1 MISIT
6 DSRSG
11 HQGCRAYQQ
20 HRKGTLVAW
29 ENEHVKETTCKDVLL
44 FIDNIC
50 NVTSRDLWRYTG
62 PLDFFWAYILG
73 SSASRA
79 YPGHC
84 NAGWRS
90 RAVLEVCSNSHVVG
104 HIIWAHNPRTIIWY
118 SSIHLRHIAWFS
130 STSEG
135 SSLPAVGVLRG
146 KRREFYVRE
155 VLAFGLESNGRVVNT
170 WVLAV
175 CTWAHEHTRI
185 ANLVRTSPL
194 H

>member
-1 MISIT
+1 MAYGLAGTMISIT

-79 YPGHC
+79 YPGHMF
-84 NAGWRS
+84 S
-90 RAVLEVCSNSHVVG
+90 
-104 HIIWAHNPRTIIWY
+104 Y
-118 SSIHLRHIAWFS
+118 SSAGCSWF
-130 STSEG
+130 
-135 SSLPAVGVLRG
+135 
-146 KRREFYVRE
+146 
-155 VLAFGLESNGRVVNT
+155 
-170 WVLAV
+170 
-175 CTWAHEHTRI
+175 
-185 ANLVRTSPL
+185 RTSQAVQAVSPRGGLAILTPAALPIAIVTSRRLCSPRYLQCCWHSNRARLLARAYPCFRPL
-194 H
+194 KA